1 MDEFFLH
8 LSFSISTI
16 AACMAVPF
24 ISVIAR
30 LKYWYRPAVV
40 QRLEFVAA
48 GIALVF
54 GVFVVLKAAERMKDG
69 APRNLEFGLLILVH
83 LLPLVLSL
91 LLAYTPNRGAGVR
104 NGDVR
109 AAGEGSG
116 TDYSPIPLNNR
127 IENLTWN
134 DLILPGTLKDELR
147 TIMELLRDPESAGK
161 YGIEAPK
168 GILLNGPP
176 GTGKTMIAK
185 VIANTAGLSFFAV
198 KLDEVVSK
206 WVGDSEKNLSKL
218 FLAAQAHAPSVIFI
232 DEVDSIGTS
241 RSGEYK
247 WADNLLN
254 HLLQLVDGV
263 VKTRGIYIV
272 AATNRADLV
281 DPALKRAGRL
291 NRVVEIGLPDFE
303 ARIRL
308 FQLYLGRM
316 ALAEDID
323 VEMLAAAT
331 EGRSGADIKEI
342 CNQGGVNAFHR
353 EGKET
358 RRQFRVTAAD
368 LEHAVEEHLN
378 SRRADVVGA

>member
-1 MDEFFLH
+1 MPGLPDFL
-8 LSFSISTI
+8 LTLTFSVSTI

-30 LKYWYRPAVV
+30 LKYWYRPAIV
-40 QRLEFVAA
+40 QRLEFIAA
-48 GIALVF
+48 GVAVIF
-54 GVFVVLKAAERMKDG
+54 GSLVVLKAAERIQDG
-69 APRNLEFGLLILVH
+69 APRTMDFALLVLVH

-104 NGDVR
+104 AEGAR
-109 AAGEGSG
+109 GGSGEGSG
-116 TDYSPIPLNNR
+116 AEYTPVPLNNR
-127 IENLTWN
+127 IESLGWN
-134 DLILPGTLKDELR
+134 DLILPGTLKEELR
-147 TIMELLRDPESAGK
+147 TIMELLRDPESAGR

-185 VIANTAGLSFFAV
+185 VIANTAGLAFFAV

-218 FLAAQAHAPSVIFI
+218 FHAAQAHAPAVIFI

-263 VKTRGIYIV
+263 VKSRGIYIV

-303 ARIRL
+303 ARVRI
-308 FQLYLGRM
+308 FQLYLSKM

-353 EGKET
+353 EGESPP
-358 RRQFRVTAAD
+358 VPGD
-368 LEHAVEEHLN
+368 
-378 SRRADVVGA
+378 GA